1 MLADYERKLRNMQD
15 RIFEQ
20 SLDLV
25 YFAKIETRFDKNYL
39 QNLLKIETLIQKS
52 VANFY
57 METKN

>member
-15 RIFEQ
+15 RMFEQ

-39 QNLLKIETLIQKS
+39 QNLLKIETLIQRS

-57 METKN
+57 LETKN